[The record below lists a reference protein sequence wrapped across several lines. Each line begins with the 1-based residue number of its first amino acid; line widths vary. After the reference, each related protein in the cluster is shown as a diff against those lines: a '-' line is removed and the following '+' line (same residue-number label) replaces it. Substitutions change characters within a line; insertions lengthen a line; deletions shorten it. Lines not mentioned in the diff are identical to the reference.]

1 MQTQKMWA
9 ILLHLGT
16 NMWRKKNPFDKS
28 YQDEESSIYRDF
40 LYTDKE
46 IWTKVVDFLPSCGI
60 NTVLIDLGEGVQYD
74 THPELAVKGSWT
86 KTELRNELD
95 RIRSLGMTPLPKLNF
110 SAGHNA
116 WLQDHAYTVGTDH
129 YNQVCKDL
137 IEEVI
142 DLFDTPE
149 LIHLGMDEE
158 TVEMQASQPLA
169 IVRPYYTM
177 IRDCNFLFD
186 VCRSK
191 GVRPWIW
198 IDKDA
203 VNSFGGEERFRD
215 GIPTDVLLSNW
226 YYSMI
231 PYSDD
236 ICEQKEAVALF
247 KKLEDWGYEQVP
259 TCSTYAW
266 YLNDKQMMYFAA
278 HQMDLSKVHG
288 FMTAPWMFCVP
299 NRYYTLLNDA
309 FVFGNAKKDIF
320 GEG

>member
-46 IWTKVVDFLPSCGI
+46 TWTKVVDFLPSCGI

-74 THPELAVKGSWT
+74 SHPELAVKGSWT
-86 KTELRNELD
+86 KAELRAELD

-116 WLQDHAYTVGTDH
+116 WMQDHAYTVGTDH

-158 TVEMQASQPLA
+158 TVEMQARQPLA

-186 VCRSK
+186 VCRAK

-203 VNSFGGEERFRD
+203 INGFGGEEKFRN
-215 GIPTDVLLSNW
+215 GIPKDVLLSNW

-278 HQMDLSKVHG
+278 HQMDLSKVRG
-288 FMTAPWMFCVP
+288 FMTAPWCSTQEQNWTKIENSLILMGE
-299 NRYYTLLNDA
+299 A
-309 FVFGNAKKDIF
+309 AKKHGII
-320 GEG
+320 